1 MLGPYLNYSSISCN
15 VEDFSK
21 KALFELTWL
30 YDQNLPISMIYTLIG
45 LSSQI

>member
-1 MLGPYLNYSSISCN
+1 MLGLYLNCSSTSCN

-21 KALFELTWL
+21 KAFFELTWL
-30 YDQNLPISMIYTLIG
+30 YDQNLSIFMIYTLIG